1 MQPCRPRWNSGPLL
15 AALQP
20 CCCLLL
26 RAWPISGTP
35 APSAPWTNSGH
46 GLCNSFS
53 PSARSMSSPSASGA
67 STPSTVCVAYWP
79 SMSAECRS
87 VSLVL
92 VCGLLVETKVTPAL
106 APGGHVLHTNPASG
120 SNVVHTWPSSA
131 SYVPRLQAAASRQC
145 LPWRSPRQPS
155 RTRRPCSPRLAS
167 PRLRS
172 PAARRAGSSGRTPS
186 PATPS
191 ARRRR

>member
-1 MQPCRPRWNSGPLL
+1 MELRSAPRRSSTLLLSASQGLANIRDARTICAMDELGSRAMQQLL
-15 AALQP
+15 AVCMQHVLAH
-20 CCCLLL
+20 L
-26 RAWPISGTP
+26 RVDPLP
-35 APSAPWTNSGH
+35 Q
-46 GLCNSFS
+46 
-53 PSARSMSSPSASGA
+53 ARCG
-67 STPSTVCVAYWP
+67 VAYWP

-120 SNVVHTWPSSA
+120 SNVVHARPSSA

-172 PAARRAGSSGRTPS
+172 PAARRAGSSGRAPS

>member
-53 PSARSMSSPSASGA
+53 PFACSMSSPI
-67 STPSTVCVAYWP
+67 CEW
-79 SMSAECRS
+79 
-87 VSLVL
+87 SLSPKHG
-92 VCGLLVETKVTPAL
+92 VCGLLAF
-106 APGGHVLHTNPASG
+106 
-120 SNVVHTWPSSA
+120 NVCRVQISFPR
-131 SYVPRLQAAASRQC
+131 PRLWSACRDESNSRF
-145 LPWRSPRQPS
+145 S
-155 RTRRPCSPRLAS
+155 
-167 PRLRS
+167 
-172 PAARRAGSSGRTPS
+172 ARRARAPHEPGQRLERGARAALQRLLKPMVTTEFSILKLAYSRPGSLPRACAPTGPRFTGVDNI
-186 PATPS
+186 
-191 ARRRR
+191 